1 MLTSN
6 VNLQFVALVRL
17 EFVSMKNVNHP
28 IRLGVRAHAVE
39 ETNPRD
45 RPPQLPGRSAQALL
59 ERGGNMHWDHVTR
72 SVASSPGV

>member
-28 IRLGVRAHAVE
+28 IRLEVRAHAVE

-45 RPPQLPGRSAQALL
+45 RRPQLLGRSAQALL
-59 ERGGNMHWDHVTR
+59 ERGGNMNWDHVTR
-72 SVASSPGV
+72 SVASSSGV